1 MVEQVISKIYTPRQ
15 HILVAEVFSS
25 GGAIYLRIKK
35 SGKNVVE
42 DISLDDL
49 LAMVFNTINSKSA

>member
-1 MVEQVISKIYTPRQ
+1 MVEQVVSKLYTPQQ
-15 HILVAEVFSS
+15 HILVAEVFRN